1 MARPSTLTEIEA
13 AVWQQLDAAV
23 NDKAHEWRTPVLAS
37 VNGDAADARVIV
49 LREIDA
55 RQKQLLFYTDERAG
69 KVAQLLNHP
78 RGMVVMWSRALGW
91 QLRCHVRLAL
101 EMSGLSSTSRWAR
114 IRLTPAAKE
123 YLSAMP
129 PGAPL
134 ANVLHAAS
142 GAVPRDYF
150 AVISAEIQMIDWLEL
165 HPDGNRRALFAD
177 AQGARWI
184 QP

>member
-1 MARPSTLTEIEA
+1 MRARLDSLPEIET
-13 AVWQQLDAAV
+13 AVWQQLGAAA
-23 NDKAHEWRTPVLAS
+23 NDKVHAWRTPVLAT
-37 VNGDAADARVIV
+37 VNGDAADARIVV
-49 LREIDA
+49 LREVVE

-78 RGMVVMWSRALGW
+78 RGTVLMWSRPLGW
-91 QLRCHVRLAL
+91 QLRCHVRLTL
-101 EMSGLSSTSRWAR
+101 EMSGLSTSSRWAR
-114 IRLTPAAKE
+114 VKLTPAAQE

-129 PGAPL
+129 PGSPL
-134 ANVLHAAS
+134 ADVRHAAS

-150 AVISAEIQMIDWLEL
+150 AVISAEITMLDWLEL
-165 HPDGNRRALFAD
+165 HPDGNRRAIFD